1 MLSTETPQRRA
12 MANRVCPGCTTWAG
26 PPQAVVKSCG
36 CGVAVGEGDSGVGIG
51 CSGMGGGGTGV
62 GGDCSGVGV
71 GGGGG
76 GVGVGGGGVGVG
88 GMGVAVLVGVATKDV
103 VGIGASTTPETAV
116 SLPPPLA
123 TTTATAASSPSSQT
137 VPTAGPF
144 HHHESDQKRRQA
156 LTKPRRKDG
165 SSLCGTL
172 PVSQDCAPG
181 WGGCQRGASPL
192 PATSTRT
199 AGQGP
204 RRT

>member
-1 MLSTETPQRRA
+1 MSSGEPSVENVHTQLKYRTS
-12 MANRVCPGCTTWAG
+12 
-26 PPQAVVKSCG
+26 PQAVVRICG
-36 CGVAVGEGDSGVGIG
+36 CCGAVGVGDSGVGIY

-62 GGDCSGVGV
+62 GVGGTGVGV
-71 GGGGG
+71 GGT

-88 GMGVAVLVGVATKDV
+88 VGGMGVGVLVGVGTKDV

-116 SLPPPLA
+116 SLPPPVA

-165 SSLCGTL
+165 SPLCQTL
-172 PVSQDCAPG
+172 PVFSGLCAWAGRVSTEGRTARRRASGVSGP
-181 WGGCQRGASPL
+181 QRGRL
-192 PATSTRT
+192 
-199 AGQGP
+199 
-204 RRT
+204 